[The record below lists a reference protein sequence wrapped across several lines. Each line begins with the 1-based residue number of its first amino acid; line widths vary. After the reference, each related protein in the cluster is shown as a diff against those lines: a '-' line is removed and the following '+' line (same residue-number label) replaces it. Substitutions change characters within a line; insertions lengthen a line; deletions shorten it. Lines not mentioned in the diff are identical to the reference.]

1 MVKCAVIADDLTGA
15 NATGVMLKKQGY
27 VTSTIMNLVKSELS
41 NLGDCECIAFTTD
54 SRGVDGETAYNR
66 VYNLTKMLTDLNL
79 TILCKRIDS
88 TLRGN
93 LGCETDAALD
103 AMGPDYVA
111 VVVPCAPAS
120 GRITV
125 GGYMQVNGTILNK
138 TEVALDPKTPIQD
151 AQVAELFLK
160 QTKYRVAS
168 LYMKDLSLGKDHL
181 VQKIKEYAASGTKI
195 IICDAITQEDIDLLS
210 DSVIASGIKFIAV
223 DPGAL
228 PH

>member
-111 VVVPCAPAS
+111 VVVTCAPAS

-125 GGYMQVNGTILNK
+125 GGYMQVNGTTAGSTVVQNRYLGK
-138 TEVALDPKTPIQD
+138 E
-151 AQVAELFLK
+151 AQMFLIHGDETDK
-160 QTKYRVAS
+160 IPRCFS
-168 LYMKDLSLGKDHL
+168 LYEGS
-181 VQKIKEYAASGTKI
+181 QPWQRSSCT
-195 IICDAITQEDIDLLS
+195 ED
-210 DSVIASGIKFIAV
+210 
-223 DPGAL
+223 
-228 PH
+228 

>member
-88 TLRGN
+88 T
-93 LGCETDAALD
+93 
-103 AMGPDYVA
+103 
-111 VVVPCAPAS
+111 
-120 GRITV
+120 
-125 GGYMQVNGTILNK
+125 Q
-138 TEVALDPKTPIQD
+138 
-151 AQVAELFLK
+151 
-160 QTKYRVAS
+160 
-168 LYMKDLSLGKDHL
+168 
-181 VQKIKEYAASGTKI
+181 
-195 IICDAITQEDIDLLS
+195 
-210 DSVIASGIKFIAV
+210 
-223 DPGAL
+223 PGM
-228 PH
+228 